1 MELVKIERNQIAGKT
16 VQTANARELHTFLA
30 VKKDFSDWIKAQ
42 IKRAMLVEN
51 VDFVVLPQ
59 KGENLSGGRP
69 ALEYHLTIEAG
80 KHIAMLSGTSKGRK
94 VREYFLECERQA
106 KEAAVALTPMQTL
119 LLAAQ
124 RLVELEQL
132 QQRQAIE
139 IAQLQETVAVVEA
152 RTQPENKHFT
162 VLGYCNLIGKPVDF
176 RTASALGRKCAVL
189 SREQGLQIGDV
200 RDPRFGAVHSYH
212 ESVLQAVIDAAA

>member
-80 KHIAMLSGTSKGRK
+80 KHIAGG
-94 VREYFLECERQA
+94 VR
-106 KEAAVALTPMQTL
+106 
-119 LLAAQ
+119 
-124 RLVELEQL
+124 
-132 QQRQAIE
+132 
-139 IAQLQETVAVVEA
+139 
-152 RTQPENKHFT
+152 
-162 VLGYCNLIGKPVDF
+162 
-176 RTASALGRKCAVL
+176 
-189 SREQGLQIGDV
+189 
-200 RDPRFGAVHSYH
+200 
-212 ESVLQAVIDAAA
+212 